1 MEQTELVRN
10 LREVVVKLEGGINML
25 FDGKQVQSYQ
35 RLIGIRDKL
44 MYLLGLLDTPQEKEK

>member
-1 MEQTELVRN
+1 VEQTELVRN